1 MCYAEN
7 FLTNYKNQQ
16 GTHMKAIV
24 VSFLA
29 LVISCSAIHETH
41 AGMNMGHLAQQRE
54 KSGEKRIGKKR
65 ARKTRR
71 GKTTLAKMEKNKLAK
86 KNNEKKT
93 LSHMDLGELKL
104 AKESALKKNDKEL
117 AIKYLE
123 KMVPQCKDVNGLKDI
138 TLELAD
144 FYFETGN
151 LAKAGRLYGDFTQ
164 LYPGNDKVEYASYK
178 SILCS
183 FYGTLSADRDQSKT
197 RDTIDLSD
205 NFLERADVFK
215 KYDDEVKKIRKN
227 CYVRLMESEVGIID
241 FYLKRGSYKA
251 VQKRLDNLREEFL
264 PELPNIE
271 PQILTFEYELAQR
284 LNNQQLALEKKAL
297 LNEKFPQHEIAAKM
311 AKKKEETTTNFA
323 QRF

>member
-1 MCYAEN
+1 
-7 FLTNYKNQQ
+7 
-16 GTHMKAIV
+16 MKAIV
-24 VSFLA
+24 VSFFA
-29 LVISCSAIHETH
+29 LVIGCLYVHHTQA
-41 AGMNMGHLAQQRE
+41 ALQMDQLAKQRE
-54 KSGEKRIGKKR
+54 KFGEKRIGKKR
-65 ARKTRR
+65 TVKRRR
-71 GKTTLAKMEKNKLAK
+71 GKATLVKMEQKKLDK
-86 KNNEKKT
+86 KKNEKKT

-104 AKESALKKNDKEL
+104 AKERALKKNDKEL

-264 PELPNIE
+264 PKLPNIE
-271 PQILTFEYELAQR
+271 PQILTFEYELAQK
-284 LNNQQLALEKKAL
+284 LNNQKLASEKKAL
-297 LNEKFPQHEIAAKM
+297 LDEKFPQHEQTAKM
-311 AKKKEETTTNFA
+311 AKKKDEKTTNFA